1 MFQTAETI
9 TGGSSSATG
18 TIDTLTNPEVAPDSG
33 DVIYVENRRPINRA
47 SDQIEDIKIIVE
59 M

>member
-1 MFQTAETI
+1 MYATDNTTPTAVTF
-9 TGGSSSATG
+9 TSGA
-18 TIDTLTNPEVAPDSG
+18 LTNPEIQPDSG

-47 SDQIEDIKIIVE
+47 IDQIEDIKIIVE

>member
-1 MFQTAETI
+1 MFSADGSTPTAVTF
-9 TGGSSSATG
+9 TSGA
-18 TIDTLTNPEVAPDSG
+18 LTNPEIQADSG

-47 SDQIEDIKIIVE
+47 IDQIEDIKIIVE

>member
-1 MFQTAETI
+1 VTMYATDNTTPTAVTF
-9 TGGSSSATG
+9 TSGS
-18 TIDTLTNPEVAPDSG
+18 LTNPEIQPDSG

-47 SDQIEDIKIIVE
+47 IDQIEDIKIIVE

>member
-1 MFQTAETI
+1 MYATDGTTPTAVTF
-9 TGGSSSATG
+9 TSGS
-18 TIDTLTNPEVAPDSG
+18 LTNPEIQPDSG

-47 SDQIEDIKIIVE
+47 IDQIEDIKIIVE

>member
-1 MFQTAETI
+1 MNDAA
-9 TGGSSSATG
+9 GSPSGVTFTSAT
-18 TIDTLTNPEVAPDSG
+18 LNNPEVQPDSG
-33 DVIYVENRRPINRA
+33 DIMYVENRRPINRA